1 MNTRSLLLLCA
12 LYLGFHTAPLAAQT
26 SNRVPTI
33 GILTLTAGPDE
44 GIIKSFRAGLRQFG
58 YIEGQSV
65 RIELKSAGGQLEQ
78 LPKLA
83 EELVRLNPDVIV
95 TGGGPQV
102 RAVAQATNTIPIV
115 VLFHE
120 ADPTLTQLIKS
131 YARPGGNVTG
141 VDGREVEVVG
151 KRVELLREVFPS
163 VAQVAVLWNA
173 YNRPE
178 LEELKIAARSLGIRL
193 RLIEVNAPYDFNSAF
208 NDARKMHVG
217 AAIILL
223 SPPFYVRREQL
234 HAASLRA
241 KIPTIHQ
248 KEEMVRAGG
257 LISYG
262 VSFDDTW
269 GRAAYFVDRILKGA
283 KPSDLPV
290 EQVSTFKLT
299 VNLNTAKALGVTIP
313 QSVLIRADEV
323 IH

>member
-1 MNTRSLLLLCA
+1 MNTRSLLVLCA
-12 LYLGFHTAPLAAQT
+12 LYLGLHADPLLAQT
-26 SNRVPTI
+26 NDRVPTI

-44 GIIKSFRAGLRQFG
+44 GIIKSFRAGLRRFG
-58 YIEGQSV
+58 YIEGQNV

-102 RAVAQATNTIPIV
+102 RAAAQATSTIPIV

-120 ADPTLTQLIKS
+120 TDPTLTQLIKS
-131 YARPGGNVTG
+131 YGRPGGNVTG

-151 KRVELLREVFPS
+151 KRLELLREVFPS
-163 VAQVAVLWNA
+163 AAQVAVLWNA

-178 LEELKIAARSLGIRL
+178 LEELKIAAQSLGIRL
-193 RLIEVNAPYDFNSAF
+193 RLIEVNAPYDFDSAF

-217 AAIILL
+217 AAMILL
-223 SPPFYVRREQL
+223 SPPFYVRQDQL
-234 HAASLRA
+234 NAAALRA
-241 KIPTIHQ
+241 RMPTIHQ
-248 KEEMVRAGG
+248 KEEMVRGGG

-262 VSFDDTW
+262 TSFDDTW
-269 GRAAYFVDRILKGA
+269 GRAAYFVDRIFKGA
-283 KPSDLPV
+283 SPSELPV
-290 EQVSTFKLT
+290 EQVSTFRLT
-299 VNLNTAKALGVTIP
+299 INLKTAKALRVTVP
-313 QSVLIRADEV
+313 QSILIRADEV